1 MNFAFE
7 NYFILKKYY
16 QNEDSDNYPFHAY
29 FDKES
34 LHIDT
39 DDGVSIINQVNS
51 THISSNDS
59 HESWFIN
66 WIKQITQNKYLLSQN
81 LCTIENKLFQFNFL
95 REDNGDYHI
104 FYGEPLNMHLSVIL
118 GYEAMTSRE
127 YEIFNHIID
136 GKKNS
141 DIANV
146 LNISQNTV
154 SFHLKNIFKKYDV
167 HTRLELLAK
176 LNISG

>member
-1 MNFAFE
+1 M
-7 NYFILKKYY
+7 
-16 QNEDSDNYPFHAY
+16 
-29 FDKES
+29 
-34 LHIDT
+34 
-39 DDGVSIINQVNS
+39 
-51 THISSNDS
+51 
-59 HESWFIN
+59 
-66 WIKQITQNKYLLSQN
+66 
-81 LCTIENKLFQFNFL
+81 FQLNFL

-104 FYGEPLNMHLSVIL
+104 FYGEPLNMYLSVIL

-141 DIANV
+141 DIADT